1 MRRKVFVN
9 MPVKDLQASIAFFA
23 ALGWAH
29 EPMFTDETA
38 SCIVIS
44 EEIYAMVI
52 TEPRFQ
58 EFTNGTVA
66 DGKAVTEF
74 ITALSCDSREEVDQ
88 LAERALSAGASD
100 WKPTMDQGP
109 MYGRSFADLDGHA
122 WELIYMDMSQMPP
135 APQES

>member
-9 MPVKDLQASIAFFA
+9 MPVKDLQASIDFFA
-23 ALGWAH
+23 KLGWAH

-52 TEPRFQ
+52 TEPKFQ
-58 EFTNGTVA
+58 EFTNGAVA
-66 DGKAVTEF
+66 
-74 ITALSCDSREEVDQ
+74 
-88 LAERALSAGASD
+88 AGAGE
-100 WKPTMDQGP
+100 WKPTMEEGP

-122 WELIYMDMSQMPP
+122 WELIYMDMSQMEAP
-135 APQES
+135 ADA

>member
-9 MPVKDLQASIAFFA
+9 MPVKDLQASIDFFA
-23 ALGWAH
+23 KLGWAH

-58 EFTNGTVA
+58 EFTKGEVA
-66 DGKAVTEF
+66 DGRSVTEF
-74 ITALSCDSREEVDQ
+74 ITALSCDSRAEVDE
-88 LAERALSAGASD
+88 LADKALAAGAASGSRR
-100 WKPTMDQGP
+100 WTRARCTAAPSPTSTATPG
-109 MYGRSFADLDGHA
+109 S
-122 WELIYMDMSQMPP
+122 WSTWT
-135 APQES
+135 